1 MMYPEAST
9 DYKLIEQAI
18 RFLEQNF
25 RQQPDLQAVA
35 AHVGLSE
42 YHFQRLFTRWVAISP
57 KKFVQFLT
65 LNYAKELL
73 AESHSLLET
82 TYEAGL
88 SSPGRLHDLFI
99 THEAVT
105 PGEYK
110 RRGDGLAIAYGFHA
124 TPFGDC
130 LLGVTD
136 RGICGLSFAASGRR
150 GPVLD
155 ALAADWPLADLAPD
169 EGRTRPFIDQIFA
182 PTTTAAKQSPL
193 PLFLKGTNF
202 QIQVWQALLR
212 IGPGTAVTYSD
223 VAQLAGRPKAVR
235 AVGTAVGRNPIAYLI
250 PCHRVI
256 RQTGS
261 FGQYQWGLTR
271 KKAILGWEAANRY
284 RQTQPGLSAIPIM
297 PPSQM
302 NS

>member
-1 MMYPEAST
+1 MYPDASA
-9 DYKLIEQAI
+9 DYSLVEQAI
-18 RFLEQNF
+18 RYLEQNF

-35 AHVGLSE
+35 DYVGLSE
-42 YHFQRLFTRWVAISP
+42 YYFQRLFTRWVGISP
-57 KKFVQFLT
+57 KKFVQFMT

-99 THEAVT
+99 TYEAVT

-110 RRGDGLAIAYGFHA
+110 RLGDGLAIAYGFHA

-130 LLGVTD
+130 LLGVTE
-136 RGICGLSFAASGRR
+136 RGICGLSFADSGRQEQA
-150 GPVLD
+150 LD
-155 ALAADWPLADLAPD
+155 AFAANWPLADLARD
-169 EGRTRPFIDQIFA
+169 EGRTRPFIEKIFTLAATDQA
-182 PTTTAAKQSPL
+182 PL

-223 VAQLAGRPKAVR
+223 VARLAGNPKAVR
-235 AVGTAVGRNPIAYLI
+235 AVGTAVGHNPIAYLI

-256 RQTGS
+256 RQTGG
-261 FGQYQWGLTR
+261 FGQYQWGSAR
-271 KKAILGWEAANRY
+271 KKAILGWEAAQRY
-284 RQTQPGLSAIPIM
+284 RQTQPEFLS
-297 PPSQM
+297 
-302 NS
+302 

>member
-1 MMYPEAST
+1 MYPEAST
-9 DYKLIEQAI
+9 DYLLIEQAI
-18 RFLEQNF
+18 NYLEQNY

-35 AHVGLSE
+35 DYVGLSE
-42 YHFQRLFTRWVAISP
+42 YHFQRLFTRWVGISP

-99 THEAVT
+99 TCEAVT

-110 RRGDGLAIAYGFHA
+110 RQGEGLAIAYGFHA

-130 LLGVTD
+130 LLGVTE
-136 RGICGLSFAASGRR
+136 RGICGLSFVDLERR
-150 GPVLD
+150 EQALD
-155 ALAADWPLADLAPD
+155 ALAADWPLADLARD
-169 EGRTRPFIDQIFA
+169 EERTRPFIDQIFTRS
-182 PTTTAAKQSPL
+182 PKSSPL
-193 PLFLKGTNF
+193 ALFLQGTNF

-223 VAQLAGRPKAVR
+223 VAQLAGNPKAVR

-261 FGQYQWGLTR
+261 FGQYQWGSAR
-271 KKAILGWEAANRY
+271 KKAILGWEAAQRY
-284 RQTQPGLSAIPIM
+284 RQTQPGTLS
-297 PPSQM
+297 S
-302 NS
+302 

>member
-1 MMYPEAST
+1 MYAEAST
-9 DYKLIEQAI
+9 DYSLVEQAI

-35 AHVGLSE
+35 DHVGLSE
-42 YHFQRLFTRWVAISP
+42 YHFQRLFTRWVGISP

-73 AESHSLLET
+73 AESRSLLET
-82 TYEAGL
+82 TCEAGL

-130 LLGVTD
+130 LLGVTE
-136 RGICGLSFAASGRR
+136 RGICGLSFVAADRR
-150 GPVLD
+150 GPALD
-155 ALAADWPLADLAPD
+155 ALAANWPLADLAQD
-169 EGRTRPFIDQIFA
+169 EARTRPLIDQAFNNSVENGR
-182 PTTTAAKQSPL
+182 PSL
-193 PLFLKGTNF
+193 HLFLKGTNF
-202 QIQVWQALLR
+202 QIQVWQALLQTA
-212 IGPGTAVTYSD
+212 PGTAVTYSH
-223 VAQLAGRPKAVR
+223 VAQLAGNPKAVR

-261 FGQYQWGLTR
+261 FGQYQWGSAR
-271 KKAILGWEAANRY
+271 KKAILGWEAAHRY
-284 RQTQPGLSAIPIM
+284 RQTQQGVAA
-297 PPSQM
+297 
-302 NS
+302 

>member
-1 MMYPEAST
+1 MYPDASA
-9 DYKLIEQAI
+9 DYSLVEQAI
-18 RFLEQNF
+18 RYLEQNF

-35 AHVGLSE
+35 DHVGLSE
-42 YHFQRLFTRWVAISP
+42 YHFQRLFTRWVGISP
-57 KKFVQFLT
+57 KKFVQFMT

-99 THEAVT
+99 TYDAVT
-105 PGEYK
+105 PGEFK
-110 RRGDGLAIAYGFHA
+110 SRGAGLGIAYGFHA

-130 LLGVTD
+130 LLGVTE
-136 RGICGLSFAASGRR
+136 RGICGLSFADAGRQEQA
-150 GPVLD
+150 LD
-155 ALAADWPLADLAPD
+155 AFAANWPLADLARD
-169 EGRTRPFIDQIFA
+169 EGRTRPFIEKIFA
-182 PTTTAAKQSPL
+182 LAATDQAPL

-223 VAQLAGRPKAVR
+223 LARLAGNPKAVR
-235 AVGTAVGRNPIAYLI
+235 AVGTAVGHNPIAYLI

-256 RQTGS
+256 RQTGG
-261 FGQYQWGLTR
+261 FGQYQWGSAR
-271 KKAILGWEAANRY
+271 KKAILGWEAAQRY
-284 RQTQPGLSAIPIM
+284 RQTQPEFLS
-297 PPSQM
+297 
-302 NS
+302 

>member
-1 MMYPEAST
+1 MYPEAST
-9 DYKLIEQAI
+9 DYSLVEQAI

-35 AHVGLSE
+35 THVGLSE
-42 YHFQRLFTRWVAISP
+42 YHFQRLFTRWVGISP

-73 AESHSLLET
+73 TESHSLLET

-99 THEAVT
+99 THEALT

-110 RRGDGLAIAYGFHA
+110 RRGAGLAIAYGFHA

-130 LLGVTD
+130 LLGVTE
-136 RGICGLSFAASGRR
+136 RGICGLSFVDAGRQ
-150 GPVLD
+150 GQMLD
-155 ALAADWPLADLAPD
+155 AFAANWPLAELARD
-169 EGRTRPFIDQIFA
+169 EGRTRPFIDQIFTHSQTGQA
-182 PTTTAAKQSPL
+182 PM

-202 QIQVWQALLR
+202 QIQVWQALLQVTS
-212 IGPGTAVTYSD
+212 GTAVTYTH

-256 RQTGS
+256 RQAGN
-261 FGQYQWGLTR
+261 FGQYRWGATR
-271 KKAILGWEAANRY
+271 KKAILGWEAAQRY
-284 RQTQPGLSAIPIM
+284 QKTMAVEGMLA
-297 PPSQM
+297 
-302 NS
+302 